1 MCVCVSVCSTA
12 LPLLATSADDEAP
25 VLFLDDVERAYGTFN
40 VLFSGDGSDTDG
52 DFDRLP
58 ILAVDDSTG

>member
-1 MCVCVSVCSTA
+1 M
-12 LPLLATSADDEAP
+12 PLLATSADDEAP

-40 VLFSGDGSDTDG
+40 VPFSGDGSDTDG
-52 DFDRLP
+52 DFGRLP